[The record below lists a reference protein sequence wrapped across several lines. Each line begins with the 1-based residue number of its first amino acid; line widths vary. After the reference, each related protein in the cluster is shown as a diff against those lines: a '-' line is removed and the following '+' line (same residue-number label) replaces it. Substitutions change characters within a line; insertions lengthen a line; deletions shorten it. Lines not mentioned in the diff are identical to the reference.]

1 MKATDEFKRIIK
13 EHLDNRAAEDE
24 LFAVSYSKE
33 GKSID
38 ECINYILQTVKESGM
53 NGFADDEIFSMAVHY
68 YEEDDLGEIKATSG
82 SVIVNHNIELSDEEK
97 ETAKREAI
105 EQYQKQCIADIKAR
119 EERAAKKLAERKAE
133 FEKRQLTLFDD
144 ESEE

>member
-1 MKATDEFKRIIK
+1 
-13 EHLDNRAAEDE
+13 
-24 LFAVSYSKE
+24 
-33 GKSID
+33 
-38 ECINYILQTVKESGM
+38 M